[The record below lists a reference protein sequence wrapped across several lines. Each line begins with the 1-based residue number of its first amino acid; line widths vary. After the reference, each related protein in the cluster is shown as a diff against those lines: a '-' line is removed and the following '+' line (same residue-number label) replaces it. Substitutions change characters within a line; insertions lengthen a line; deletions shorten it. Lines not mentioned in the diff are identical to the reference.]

1 MLWAMARLVWLA
13 LLPLIGCASLPENKG
28 PADAGGY
35 AGIVQK
41 VVRVVRRG
49 ADLPGMGLLGQLGGR
64 LGSVLRQNAETHQYI
79 VRTPRGQVIAQSDD
93 EFPVGA
99 CVEVIPQGN
108 RSGPAFRYGEAA
120 VVKSENCSG

>member
-1 MLWAMARLVWLA
+1 MVRIAWLLVPLLA
-13 LLPLIGCASLPENKG
+13 ACASNPVD
-28 PADAGGY
+28 PAPAAGGY

-64 LGSVLRQNAETHQYI
+64 LGAMLRQNAETHQYI
-79 VRTPRGQVIAQSDD
+79 VRTPHGQVIAQSDE
-93 EFPVGA
+93 EFPIGA
-99 CVEVIPQGN
+99 CVEVIPQTS

-120 VVKSENCSG
+120 VVKSENCAG

>member
-1 MLWAMARLVWLA
+1 MPRLAWLA
-13 LLPLIGCASLPENKG
+13 LLPLLGCASLPQNQG
-28 PADAGGY
+28 TADAGGY
-35 AGIVQK
+35 AGIVQR

-64 LGSVLRQNAETHQYI
+64 LGAMLRQNAETHQYI
-79 VRTPRGQVIAQSDD
+79 VRTPRGQIIAQSDD

-99 CVEVIPQGN
+99 CVEVVPQTN
-108 RSGPAFRYGEAA
+108 RAGPAFRFGEAV